1 MNAPT
6 RPTII
11 TLQPRLPMLLKRVAG
26 ARVTA
31 ISGCVWITQYG
42 HAGDIV
48 LSPGQSAELALPT
61 ITVMSSTHGARLS
74 FEPLITRRARPSLW
88 RRLAGLFDPRW
99 SSAAAR
105 SLCRH
110 LPTSTP
116 GQPQ

>member
-6 RPTII
+6 THTTI
-11 TLQPRLPMLLKRVAG
+11 TLQPRQPMLFKRVAG

-31 ISGCVWITQYG
+31 LSGCVWITQYG

-48 LSPGQSAELALPT
+48 LAPGQSAALALPT
-61 ITVMSSTHGARLS
+61 ITVMSSAQGARLIFTPQAS
-74 FEPLITRRARPSLW
+74 PRTRPSLW

-110 LPTSTP
+110 LPTATP
-116 GQPQ
+116 GHPQ